1 MLAFAALPELFIPG
15 ILLLI
20 IGLALVGIAAFWPN
34 GMGFAGT
41 LRPPFV
47 RVRRESVVTHVA
59 PVESMPASE
68 AGNEV
73 TGSVYAFART
83 VTWPSLVD
91 PDAGTLQD
99 DERKRVLDGLGIVG
113 DAWSAGI
120 LARAFE
126 EEDGELRVAAIES
139 LGLCE
144 GEIVGPTLE
153 RAYSSYV
160 VAERYAAVDGA
171 SRRGDLALLEK
182 ALRDTDGTVALAAAY
197 GLHRARRDDLIDTG
211 LAGREDARANEIR
224 RVLPMLV

>member
-1 MLAFAALPELFIPG
+1 MLAFLASPPELFVPAV
-15 ILLLI
+15 LLAL
-20 IGLALVGIAAFWPN
+20 IGLALIALAHFWPDE
-34 GMGFAGT
+34 AGVERAT
-41 LRPPFV
+41 RWPFV
-47 RVRRESVVTHVA
+47 LLRRRRVVTHVA
-59 PVESMPASE
+59 PVESMPAAE
-68 AGNEV
+68 ANEI
-73 TGSVYAFART
+73 TGAVYAFARAI
-83 VTWPSLVD
+83 TWPSLVD
-91 PDAGTLQD
+91 PDAGALEA
-99 DERKRVLDGLGIVG
+99 DERKRVIDGLGIVG

-139 LGLCE
+139 LGLCD
-144 GEIVGPTLE
+144 GEIVAPTLE

-171 SRRGDLALLEK
+171 SRRGEVALLEK

-197 GLHRARRDDLIDTG
+197 GLHRARRDDLIEGG